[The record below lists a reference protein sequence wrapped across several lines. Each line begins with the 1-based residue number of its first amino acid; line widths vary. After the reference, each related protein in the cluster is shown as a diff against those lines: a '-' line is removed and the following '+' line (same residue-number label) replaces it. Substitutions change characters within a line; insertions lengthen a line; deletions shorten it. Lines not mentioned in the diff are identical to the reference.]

1 MRSFLASFTPSSS
14 PSAALVA
21 VGGACTIGAGFF
33 TFYFQTGT
41 PVVTAY
47 NSFNSSLPDNFILSV
62 VNDLNNVVWFGTET
76 NGLVKWDNT
85 SDIISLQNEN
95 IRNTDG
101 LYDLLGRK
109 KTVLEKNKSLFNIK
123 DNFFVE
129 KVLIIE

>member
-1 MRSFLASFTPSSS
+1 MDTNLYIS
-14 PSAALVA
+14 
-21 VGGACTIGAGFF
+21 GTIGAGFF

-47 NSFNSSLPDNFILSV
+47 NSFNSSLPDNFILSA
-62 VNDLNNVVWFGTET
+62 VNDLNGVVWFGTET

-85 SDIISLQNEN
+85 SNIISLQNKN
-95 IRNTDG
+95 IYNPVG

-109 KTVLEKNKSLFNIK
+109 TEVKKNKIIFNIK
-123 DNFFVE
+123 DDFSVE